1 MADEMNKQEVTVV
14 DVKIPF
20 MSMVVLMVKFAVA
33 SIPALLIISF
43 IFGLFTMLFGS
54 FFHGMGRF

>member
-1 MADEMNKQEVTVV
+1 
-14 DVKIPF
+14 

-33 SIPALLIISF
+33 SIPALLIISV
-43 IFGLFTMLFGS
+43 IFGLVSIIFGG